1 MLYLS
6 VPARMEIKFFG
17 NDPSLCAFLLG
28 GRLLGAKWVKEMT
41 DEQRAVVHAAIES
54 AGEEGNLPRP
64 FDGAVDYDDETW
76 DEMDDHLAHEAQVS
90 GEELDWEERNK
101 E

>member
-6 VPARMEIKFFG
+6 VPARMEIKYFG
-17 NDPSLCAFLLG
+17 NDPSLCGFYLDG
-28 GRLLGAKWVKEMT
+28 KLLGAKWFKDM
-41 DEQRAVVHAAIES
+41 DDNQRTVVHAAIKS

-90 GEELDWEERNK
+90 GERTEWEERNK